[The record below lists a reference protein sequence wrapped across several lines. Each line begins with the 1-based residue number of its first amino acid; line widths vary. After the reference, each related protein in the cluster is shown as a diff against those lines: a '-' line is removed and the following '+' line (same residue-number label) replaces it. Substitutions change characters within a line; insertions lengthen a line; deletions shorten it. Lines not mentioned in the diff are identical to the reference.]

1 MASPKFRVRKGDSIV
16 VIAGKH
22 KGEKG
27 RILRVLPGQAR
38 VLVEGVNMVKRH
50 QKPAGD
56 QPGQIINK
64 EAPLHISNVALWN
77 EAEQRRVKVGYSL
90 TDDGSK
96 VRVDRK
102 TGARID

>member
-1 MASPKFRVRKGDSIV
+1 MASPKFRVRKDDLVV

-27 RILRVLPGQAR
+27 KILRVIPGRSR
-38 VLVEGVNMVKRH
+38 VLVEGVNLVKRH
-50 QKPAGD
+50 QKGSGD

-77 EAEQRRVKVGYSL
+77 EAEQRRVKIGYAL
-90 TDDGSK
+90 LDDGSK